1 MTTGLL
7 KMSKI
12 STRTRKIRIFYVTFS
27 FIFLIS
33 CFIWVFVYS
42 NFDLLYFLKVC
53 LSRPKRILT
62 AILAMLVGAFLINR
76 FFREIRNSLSRYNI
90 LIVAANVCI
99 GIATI
104 FFAYLFYYSL
114 NHVKLQGYFD
124 NRKIVPLFNISSDK
138 DGTSFDKFLVPYFMK
153 RKSPVLRDS
162 SYTWSYSY
170 GARYDFDGAIKR
182 VNAFMEGD
190 PEILALKS
198 SIRSDTNRPFD
209 FETIV
214 WKSNERS
221 THNIVLTR
229 QLYLWDFM
237 AAYKKTGELKYLSVS
252 KYLMMKWLYTVK
264 RYPESRSYDWVEDVV
279 SGRIEAHMALM
290 EILRSLKMISRDE
303 ELLFIRS
310 LIHHLDYLRDD
321 KRYVSGSNH
330 GLYENCA
337 LLSIALRYP
346 ELNDSEKIK
355 DLAIKRMEDQ
365 IDKNVSGMGVD
376 LELSPFYQRVVMERY
391 LWFYLVCRETGIKL
405 SDKYIE
411 RLRRMFGY
419 AAYILYPDN
428 TIPAFG
434 DSDPGK
440 MSYEGWPLDLVK
452 EWSEVQEL
460 TCVNLN
466 KCNWSPPDFR
476 SKLWGESGF
485 AVIRNQKRSGDDL
498 MLIMDAG
505 PWPRGHQHY
514 DALSICMFVNGM
526 SLLEGP
532 GYPSYHDPNRKR
544 IIGTTAHNTVSVDL
558 KDQSRGGSQVLNFTP
573 EFTIK
578 NGVEV
583 TNFAFIRAKHNLY
596 EGVIHYRNIF
606 YLFPSSIL
614 IIDQLISSKEH
625 DYRQHFHFN
634 HKLIGKFEMGDSQ
647 RKMTTCHIG
656 NDTGKS
662 IALEAFS
669 VTDGKPPVRLIPEVL
684 VDKVSLTVHPDIVYF
699 SRGRNLTFVTL
710 FELNYSKNNPVEF
723 TLEGG
728 KVEFKN
734 HNRKITI
741 DLDNDGGLRYF
752 KSLI

>member
-1 MTTGLL
+1 
-7 KMSKI
+7 MSKI
-12 STRTRKIRIFYVTFS
+12 STRARKIKIFHVTFS

-33 CFIWVFVYS
+33 CLIWVLVYL
-42 NFDLLYFLKVC
+42 NFDLFHFLRLC
-53 LSRPKRILT
+53 LGYPRRTLT
-62 AILAMLVGAFLINR
+62 AILAILLGTLLINR
-76 FFREIRNSLSRYNI
+76 FFRKNRNSLLRYKN
-90 LIVAANVCI
+90 LIVAANLCT
-99 GIATI
+99 GMATI
-104 FFAYLFYYSL
+104 CFTYLFYYSL
-114 NHVKLQGYFD
+114 NHVNLQEYFD
-124 NRKIVPLFNISSDK
+124 KRKIVSLFNISSNK
-138 DGTSFDKFLVPYFMK
+138 EINSFDRLLVEYFMR
-153 RKSPVLRDS
+153 RKPPALRDS

-170 GARYDFDGAIKR
+170 AANYDFGGAIKR

-190 PEILALKS
+190 PEILALKG
-198 SIRSDTNRPFD
+198 SIKSKKNRPFD
-209 FETIV
+209 FETLL
-214 WKSNERS
+214 WKSNKRS
-221 THNIVLTR
+221 IHNIVLTR

-252 KYLMMKWLYTVK
+252 KNLMMKWLYTVK

-365 IDKNVSGMGVD
+365 IDKNVSGEGVD

-460 TCVNLN
+460 TCVNLKKSN
-466 KCNWSPPDFR
+466 CSPPDFR

-498 MLIMDAG
+498 VLIMDAG
-505 PWPRGHQHY
+505 PWPHGHQHY

-532 GYPSYHDPNRKR
+532 GYPSYHNPNRKR

-558 KDQSRGGSQVLNFTP
+558 EDQSRGGSQVLNFTP

-578 NGVEV
+578 NGAEV

-634 HKLIGKFEMGDSQ
+634 HTLIGKF
-647 RKMTTCHIG
+647 KMDDIESKMMTCHMG
-656 NDTGKS
+656 NDTGRS
-662 IALEAFS
+662 IALEAFCI
-669 VTDGKPPVRLIPEVL
+669 TDGKPPVRLTPEAL
-684 VDKVSLTVHPDIVYF
+684 VDKLSLMEHPDIVYF
-699 SRGRNLTFVTL
+699 SRGRNMTFVTL

-723 TLEGG
+723 NLDGG

-734 HNRKITI
+734 RNRKITI
-741 DLDNDGGLRYF
+741 DMDNEGGLRYL
-752 KSLI
+752 KNLI